1 MEGDRKIWEE
11 AAQAVGLRALG
22 VCSVARVTG
31 GVGVRRAERRD
42 EGLEESESSRE
53 LKLSFG
59 VRPLGDQTLLCHL
72 HLWAE

>member
-1 MEGDRKIWEE
+1 MEGDRKIWKK
-11 AAQAVGLRALG
+11 AAQALGLRALG

-31 GVGVRRAERRD
+31 GVRVGRAERRD

-59 VRPLGDQTLLCHL
+59 VRPLGVQTLLCHL